1 MNVKLWEGQRN
12 CVQCDAS
19 FLPLVPLVFMRAT
32 ALPVALVVVWDMHL
46 FSLLGRRQP
55 DTGVPRQSD
64 VSAGVLL
71 PPLQCWQ
78 AYCKGIPEIHFSV
91 SSHDT
96 CMHYH
101 GCHGYTLVGGV
112 IVLQV
117 CFSLPC
123 QYVLSYWAGIQL
135 LLPRQHL
142 CTLTYV
148 MDYLAVFPHYH
159 CHHVH
164 TVDQKIFTLKIIRV
178 KIFLCCYIF
187 VVHLIHKFFFVG

>member
-1 MNVKLWEGQRN
+1 
-12 CVQCDAS
+12 
-19 FLPLVPLVFMRAT
+19 MRAT

-78 AYCKGIPEIHFSV
+78 AYCKGIPAIHFSV

-101 GCHGYTLVGGV
+101 GCHGYTLGEGGWLFYKSV
-112 IVLQV
+112 SV
-117 CFSLPC
+117 CHVSMCYPTEQGYNYCCLGNI
-123 QYVLSYWAGIQL
+123 SA
-135 LLPRQHL
+135 HL
-142 CTLTYV
+142 CNGLFSCLSALPLSSCTYRRSEN
-148 MDYLAVFPHYH
+148 F
-159 CHHVH
+159 HV
-164 TVDQKIFTLKIIRV
+164 KSNSCKN
-178 KIFLCCYIF
+178 FLCCYIRGSF
-187 VVHLIHKFFFVG
+187 DP

>member
-1 MNVKLWEGQRN
+1 MKERLYPNFNMNVKLWEGQRN

-71 PPLQCWQ
+71 LPLQCWQ
-78 AYCKGIPEIHFSV
+78 AYCKGIPAIHFSV

-101 GCHGYTLVGGV
+101 GCHGYTLGEGGWLFYKSV
-112 IVLQV
+112 SV
-117 CFSLPC
+117 CHVSMCYPTEQGYNYCCLGNI
-123 QYVLSYWAGIQL
+123 SAHL
-135 LLPRQHL
+135 L
-142 CTLTYV
+142 
-148 MDYLAVFPHYH
+148 M
-159 CHHVH
+159 
-164 TVDQKIFTLKIIRV
+164 
-178 KIFLCCYIF
+178 
-187 VVHLIHKFFFVG
+187 